1 VDVALTLV
9 EFFDDLF
16 HSNAVAS
23 TKEIQYVSSVAA
35 YALAEKN
42 PATRQI
48 RVAFMGRILSFAESL
63 RLGLEENEKVG

>member
-23 TKEIQYVSSVAA
+23 TKEIPVCEFGGGVC
-35 YALAEKN
+35 
-42 PATRQI
+42 TR
-48 RVAFMGRILSFAESL
+48 GEES
-63 RLGLEENEKVG
+63 RDETD